1 MVKLMKFKDKEK
13 ILKTVKEK
21 QLIKYKEKS
30 IILTSG
36 FSSETRGQ
44 KIMGWHLQSVERKSL
59 SIKNSL
65 SS

>member
-1 MVKLMKFKDKEK
+1 MKFKDKEK

-44 KIMGWHLQSVERKSL
+44 KIMG
-59 SIKNSL
+59 
-65 SS
+65 